1 MARKPKKKNRTARLT
16 GWWLSIQPDRRK
28 RILLVAGGSALA
40 LTIVAAASSVMGR
53 LDRHVRSL
61 IHDEFPDARVNYV
74 NLPESMQ
81 ALARND
87 LDQSVDD
94 LLRRPWTDDALC
106 RAMVHRIEQVGW
118 VRRVGFVR
126 RTPSGQFDI
135 GAEYRRPFAMVQQDT
150 VFNLVDVHG
159 VRLPGSYRYDP
170 RWSLVQ
176 GVAAQAPPP
185 GSAWPGDDLRA
196 GLAVLERIKI
206 EPFAGQITAVLVD
219 NFGGRIDVRSN
230 HIALATDRAGGRI
243 EWGSAPGREVEE
255 NDVEQKITLLRAN
268 FRETGRADAHH
279 AVIDVSTYPDRFTIP
294 G

>member
-1 MARKPKKKNRTARLT
+1 MARKPKKKKRAVLLT

-28 RILLVAGGSALA
+28 RILQVAGGSTLA
-40 LTIVAAASSVMGR
+40 VMIVVAASGVIGR

-61 IHDEFPDARVNYV
+61 VHDEFPDARVRYV
-74 NLPESMQ
+74 DLPESMQ
-81 ALARND
+81 ALAKKD
-87 LDQSVDD
+87 LDQSVED

-106 RAMVHRIEQVGW
+106 RDMAHRIEQLGW

-126 RTPSGQFDI
+126 RTPNGQFDI
-135 GAEYRRPFAMVQQDT
+135 GAEYRQPFAMVQQDT

-159 VRLPGSYRYDP
+159 VLLPGSYRYDP

-176 GVAAQAPPP
+176 GVAASAPQV
-185 GSAWPGDDLRA
+185 GSTWEGGDLRA
-196 GLAVLERIKI
+196 GLAVLERIKV
-206 EPFAGQITAVLVD
+206 EPFAGQITAALVD
-219 NFGGRIDVRSN
+219 NYGGRIDKRSN
-230 HIALATDRAGGRI
+230 HITLATDRAGGRI
-243 EWGSAPGREVEE
+243 EWGSAPGQEVEE
-255 NDVEQKITLLRAN
+255 NDVEQKIALLRAN